1 MRIQSLIASL
11 ALGASASAA
20 QDAPAPLPRP
30 ADVASIEGI
39 ITALYESISGPAG
52 APRDWPR
59 LRSLL
64 TPDARLM
71 PTGRRAD
78 GTGVRRSWTVEEYIA
93 AAGPGLERGGFFER
107 EIGHR
112 TDRFGNI
119 VQRFSSYESRRA
131 ATDPQPFARGINSIQ
146 LWHDGSRWW
155 IVTILWEQESASVPI
170 PPEYL
175 STGG

>member
-1 MRIQSLIASL
+1 MRVAPLLASL
-11 ALGASASAA
+11 ALGASAIAA
-20 QDAPAPLPRP
+20 QDAPAPRP
-30 ADVASIEGI
+30 ADVSSIDGI
-39 ITALYESISGPAG
+39 IAALYESISGPAG

-59 LRSLL
+59 LRSLV

-71 PTGRRAD
+71 PTGRRPD
-78 GTGVRRSWTVEEYIA
+78 GTGVRRSWSVEEYITTV
-93 AAGPGLERGGFFER
+93 GPQLERGGFFER

-131 ATDPQPFARGINSIQ
+131 ANDPQPFARGINSIQ

-155 IVTILWEQESASVPI
+155 ILTILWEAESPGVPI
-170 PPEYL
+170 PAEYL
-175 STGG
+175 SPGG